1 MLTHLV
7 CRSDELAIGQMK
19 AFAVGGEKIV
29 LYHLTD
35 GFFATQASC
44 THVFA
49 PLSRG
54 KLIADSISQCPFHR
68 ARFDIRTG
76 QVGDWAN
83 FPPGIQLLN
92 GAVASGVIGHAGRQ
106 PPATTPELAIYFVA
120 KCMWDIRRFHWPS
133 LFLPRAIA
141 MGQKFWWD
149 RTSGNHGP
157 GDQSAIDQ
165 VARAVDVR
173 GCITCKEGNDFGNL
187 LRLGEA
193 LQRDLVLPGTLEGR
207 CHG

>member
-1 MLTHLV
+1 MTTRLGASREEDLAMPTHLV

-19 AFAVGGEKIV
+19 AFAVGGERIV

-54 KLIADSISQCPFHR
+54 KLLEDSLVQCPFHR

-76 QVGDWAN
+76 QVRDWAN

-92 GAVASGVIGHAGRQ
+92 VV
-106 PPATTPELAIYFVA
+106 
-120 KCMWDIRRFHWPS
+120 RREKA
-133 LFLPRAIA
+133 L
-141 MGQKFWWD
+141 
-149 RTSGNHGP
+149 RTFEVNVTDGNV
-157 GDQSAIDQ
+157 Q
-165 VARAVDVR
+165 VNVPT
-173 GCITCKEGNDFGNL
+173 I
-187 LRLGEA
+187 
-193 LQRDLVLPGTLEGR
+193 
-207 CHG
+207 